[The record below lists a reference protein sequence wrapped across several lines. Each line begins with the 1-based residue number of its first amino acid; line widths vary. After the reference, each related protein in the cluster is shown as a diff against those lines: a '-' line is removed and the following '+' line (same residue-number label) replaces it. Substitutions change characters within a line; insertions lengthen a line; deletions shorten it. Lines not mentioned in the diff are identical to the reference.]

1 MIFFKACPRCR
12 GDIELASDPYGG
24 YVKCL
29 QCGFTRDVPDTRSI
43 MAQTAARVRELQRA
57 S

>member
-12 GDIELASDPYGG
+12 GDVELSSDPYGG
-24 YVKCL
+24 YVQCL
-29 QCGFTRDVPDTRSI
+29 QCGFTRDVPDTHSI
-43 MAQTAARVRELQRA
+43 VAQTAARVRRLEKA

>member
-12 GDIELASDPYGG
+12 GDIELSSDPYGR
-24 YVKCL
+24 YVQCL
-29 QCGFTRDVPDTRSI
+29 QCGLTRDVPDTHSI
-43 MAQTAARVRELQRA
+43 VAQTAARVRGLKKA